1 MCSKFYSLVVSC
13 TAMPPHSPTNVP
25 NGGFVGDLA
34 IRVRCGDS
42 PPRGPHLGEVRE
54 WIRYDSLF
62 SSSLKK
68 WIRTDSLRRPAY
80 IFCTIFWIWFCH
92 IHTPSFL
99 ICIIVSC
106 NPLEY
111 TFRERKKSPE
121 DLTDFGKALRA
132 LYIFSLFYP
141 GVRVH
146 FPRKSWCKFN
156 KNQIIRMLA
165 LVTRLCK

>member
-1 MCSKFYSLVVSC
+1 MSIISYYRDFVCSKFYSPVLSC
-13 TAMPPHSPTNVP
+13 TAHADPQPHKRAKRRACGVHR
-25 NGGFVGDLA
+25 V
-34 IRVRCGDS
+34 RVRCGAS
-42 PPRGPHLGEVRE
+42 APHRARLGEMWE

-99 ICIIVSC
+99 ICIVVSC

-111 TFRERKKSPE
+111 TFRGRKKSPE
-121 DLTDFGKALRA
+121 NLTDLVRPSGLFLYFLCSIRA
-132 LYIFSLFYP
+132 
-141 GVRVH
+141 
-146 FPRKSWCKFN
+146 
-156 KNQIIRMLA
+156 
-165 LVTRLCK
+165 